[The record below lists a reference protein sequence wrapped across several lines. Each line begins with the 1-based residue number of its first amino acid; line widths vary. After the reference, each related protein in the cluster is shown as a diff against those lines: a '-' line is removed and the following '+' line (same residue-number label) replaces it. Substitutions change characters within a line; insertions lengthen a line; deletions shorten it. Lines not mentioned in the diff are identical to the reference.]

1 MVRDGAPSRALR
13 RLAVALALSASLHA
27 WVILEM
33 EVSRPS
39 GAARGASSVFEA
51 TLLQRT
57 DRDQR
62 VMPVRPPPPERRPRA
77 AHAPKRAAEGAKALP
92 ANQLPATPEVQP
104 ENPPPE
110 QARPESTPPD
120 PRSTEVPV
128 SDPNGMTGAASEMP
142 GAPTEATGPALQIP
156 LVEDPEF
163 YPARLLDVLP
173 RPLAEVA
180 LRYPDAAA
188 AQDISGRVVLLL
200 LIDELGVVVEAT
212 VIEAEPPGYFEDA
225 AIESFRDVLFQPA
238 QRNGRAVK
246 SRLPVEVTFDART
259 DSAKP

>member
-1 MVRDGAPSRALR
+1 MARQGAPRRALR
-13 RLAVALALSASLHA
+13 GLAVALAISASVHA
-27 WVILEM
+27 WVILEV
-33 EVSRPS
+33 EVSRPA
-39 GAARGASSVFEA
+39 GDRRGTASVLLA
-51 TLLQRT
+51 TLRT
-57 DRDQR
+57 GADSAVIEAPTPAQPAEPRISSASNQPSAGP
-62 VMPVRPPPPERRPRA
+62 PVAGPDE
-77 AHAPKRAAEGAKALP
+77 ALP
-92 ANQLPATPEVQP
+92 EPPAEPRPSVPRPVPEGTL
-104 ENPPPE
+104 
-110 QARPESTPPD
+110 PESVDVPLPQQA
-120 PRSTEVPV
+120 EV
-128 SDPNGMTGAASEMP
+128 P
-142 GAPTEATGPALQIP
+142 GAPTEATGPAVQIP

-173 RPLAEVA
+173 RPLAEVV
-180 LRYPDAAA
+180 LRYPDSAA
-188 AQDISGRVVLLL
+188 AQDLSGRVVLLL

>member
-1 MVRDGAPSRALR
+1 MPEP
-13 RLAVALALSASLHA
+13 
-27 WVILEM
+27 IPEM
-33 EVSRPS
+33 
-39 GAARGASSVFEA
+39 
-51 TLLQRT
+51 
-57 DRDQR
+57 
-62 VMPVRPPPPERRPRA
+62 
-77 AHAPKRAAEGAKALP
+77 ALP
-92 ANQLPATPEVQP
+92 DSAD
-104 ENPPPE
+104 
-110 QARPESTPPD
+110 ARAGPQVDS
-120 PRSTEVPV
+120 
-128 SDPNGMTGAASEMP
+128 P
-142 GAPTEATGPALQIP
+142 GAPTEATGPAVQIA

-180 LRYPDAAA
+180 LRYPDSAAT
-188 AQDISGRVVLLL
+188 QDVSGRVVLLL

-212 VIEAEPPGYFEDA
+212 VIEAEPPGYFEEA